1 MIVGNWA
8 VFLNLASAAVTAFI
22 CVIILISF
30 FHTSLCKKITIFQFT
45 ERKFMLWLTISSP
58 WWISL
63 LCAAVFWQAHQNQM
77 SNWLQGVAHW
87 HHLEVFS
94 VYSWHS
100 VLLISA
106 ACLMT
111 SASVHAFF
119 SLNRHSSAMSSLL
132 ALSNTQPHKDYP
144 NQSVHVIEHLVPEAF
159 TVGFFNPKV
168 YITSGLQALDEKTVH
183 IVIQHELAHLKARD
197 PLFKTL
203 FSLFSW
209 CFPSPT
215 RAALQQSYTA
225 LTEQIADVGA
235 TQYFDGL
242 DVAQALI
249 NVARFQRQQRITND
263 NIFTSHFSNEQI
275 TQRIQTL
282 LTPIPTTPKPLLIVT
297 LFSFMAIA
305 LFTLSTVDSVHH
317 LIETFFIH

>member
-22 CVIILISF
+22 FVVVLISF
-30 FHTSLCKKITIFQFT
+30 FHTSVCKKLAIFQFT
-45 ERKFMLWLTISSP
+45 ARKSMLWLTITSP

-63 LCAAVFWQAHQNQM
+63 LSTLVFFHVQQNPM
-77 SNWLQGVAHW
+77 SSWWQGVAHW

-106 ACLMT
+106 VCLMA
-111 SASVHAFF
+111 SASVHTFF
-119 SLNRHSSAMSSLL
+119 SLNRHRTAMSSLF
-132 ALSNTQPHKDYP
+132 ALSNTQLHRDYQ
-144 NQSVHVIEHLVPEAF
+144 NQSVYVIEHPVPEAF

-203 FSLFSW
+203 FGLFSW
-209 CFPSPT
+209 CFPATT
-215 RAALQQSYTA
+215 RAVLQQSYTV

-235 TQYFDGL
+235 TQHFDGL

-249 NVARFQRQQRITND
+249 NVARLQRQQHAIND
-263 NIFTSHFSNEQI
+263 NIYISHFSNEQI

-282 LTPIPTTPKPLLIVT
+282 LTPIPATPKLLLIIT
-297 LFSFMAIA
+297 LLSFVVIA
-305 LFTLSTVDSVHH
+305 LFTLSTADSVHH

>member
-1 MIVGNWA
+1 MA
-8 VFLNLASAAVTAFI
+8 
-22 CVIILISF
+22 
-30 FHTSLCKKITIFQFT
+30 
-45 ERKFMLWLTISSP
+45 
-58 WWISL
+58 
-63 LCAAVFWQAHQNQM
+63 
-77 SNWLQGVAHW
+77 
-87 HHLEVFS
+87 
-94 VYSWHS
+94 
-100 VLLISA
+100 
-106 ACLMT
+106 

-144 NQSVHVIEHLVPEAF
+144 NQSVHVIEHLIPEAF

-203 FSLFSW
+203 FSLFGW
-209 CFPSPT
+209 CFPAST

-225 LTEQIADVGA
+225 LTEQIAD
-235 TQYFDGL
+235 
-242 DVAQALI
+242 
-249 NVARFQRQQRITND
+249 NVARFQRQQHITND
-263 NIFTSHFSNEQI
+263 NIYMSHFSNEQI

-282 LTPIPTTPKPLLIVT
+282 LMPISTTPKLLLMIT
-297 LFSFMAIA
+297 LFSFVVIS

>member
-8 VFLNLASAAVTAFI
+8 FFLNLTSAAVTAFI
-22 CVIILISF
+22 CVVVLISF
-30 FHTSLCKKITIFQFT
+30 FHTSLCKKLAVFQLT
-45 ERKFMLWLTISSP
+45 TRKYILWLTISSP

-63 LCAAVFWQAHQNQM
+63 LSTLVFFLAQQNPM
-77 SNWLQGVAHW
+77 SNWWQGVAHW

-100 VLLISA
+100 VLLITTV
-106 ACLMT
+106 CLMV
-111 SASVHAFF
+111 SASVHTFF
-119 SLNRHSSAMSSLL
+119 SLNRHRTAMSSLF
-132 ALSNTQPHKDYP
+132 ALSNTHPHRDYP
-144 NQSVHVIEHLVPEAF
+144 NQSVYVIEHHLPEAF

-168 YITSGLQALDEKTVH
+168 YITSGLEALDEKTVQ
-183 IVIQHELAHLKARD
+183 IVVQHELAHLKARD

>member
-22 CVIILISF
+22 CVVVLISF
-30 FHTSLCKKITIFQFT
+30 FHTSLCKKLAIFQFT
-45 ERKFMLWLTISSP
+45 DRKFMLWLTISCP

-63 LCAAVFWQAHQNQM
+63 LSTLVFFQVQQNPM
-77 SNWLQGVAHW
+77 SNWWQGVAHW

-100 VLLISA
+100 VLLISVV
-106 ACLMT
+106 CLMT
-111 SASVHAFF
+111 SASLHAFF
-119 SLNRHSSAMSSLL
+119 SLNRHRTAMSSLL
-132 ALSNTQPHKDYP
+132 ALSNAQPHRDYP
-144 NQSVHVIEHLVPEAF
+144 NQSVYVIEHLVPEAF

-168 YITSGLQALDEKTVH
+168 YITSGLQVLDEKTVQ
-183 IVIQHELAHLKARD
+183 IVVQHELAHLKARD

-203 FSLFSW
+203 FSLFCW
-209 CFPSPT
+209 CFPAPT

-235 TQYFDGL
+235 TQHFDGL

-249 NVARFQRQQRITND
+249 NVARFQRQQHSIND
-263 NIFTSHFSNEQI
+263 NIYMSHFSNEQI

-282 LTPIPTTPKPLLIVT
+282 LTPIPTTPKLLLIVT
-297 LFSFMAIA
+297 LFSFVVIT